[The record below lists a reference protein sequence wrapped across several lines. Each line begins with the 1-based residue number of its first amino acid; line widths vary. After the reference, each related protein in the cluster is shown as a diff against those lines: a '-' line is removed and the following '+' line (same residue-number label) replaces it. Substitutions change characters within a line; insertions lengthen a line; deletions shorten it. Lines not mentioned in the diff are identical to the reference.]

1 MQWEREVQM
10 NKHDSPWGEE
20 EEVEIGVD
28 IDADEIELR
37 DEIHAASARVRHG
50 QIKPKTRRAATR
62 IILALDA
69 RRERKGLSKAA
80 LARDIEKQPAAL
92 RRFFREDGNPELYTL
107 LQIAD
112 ALDAEIVVKPRK
124 KRHRPEPVWDPES
137 WQDNP
142 NLY

>member
-1 MQWEREVQM
+1 M
-10 NKHDSPWGEE
+10 NESDSQLLDGEE
-20 EEVEIGVD
+20 AEVGVETD
-28 IDADEIELR
+28 VDEIELR
-37 DEIHAASARVRHG
+37 DETHAASARVRHG
-50 QIKPKTRRAATR
+50 KIKPKTRRAAAKL
-62 IILALDA
+62 ILALDA

-92 RRFFREDGNPELYTL
+92 RRFFREDGNPELFTL

-112 ALDAEIVVKPRK
+112 ALDADIVVKPRR
-124 KRHRPEPVWDPES
+124 KRQRSEPFWDPES

>member
-1 MQWEREVQM
+1 MSGFEP
-10 NKHDSPWGEE
+10 PWAQDEDPE
-20 EEVEIGVD
+20 FDPE
-28 IDADEIELR
+28 EIELR
-37 DEIHAASARVRHG
+37 DERLAASGRVRHG
-50 QIKPKTRRAATR
+50 EIKPKTRRAAAK

-80 LARDIEKQPAAL
+80 LARSVKKQPAAL
-92 RRFFREDGNPELYTL
+92 RRFFREDSNPELFTL

-112 ALDAEIVVKPRK
+112 ALDAEIVVRPRK
-124 KRHRPEPVWDPES
+124 RRSKPEPVWDPES

>member
-1 MQWEREVQM
+1 ME
-10 NKHDSPWGEE
+10 DEE
-20 EEVEIGVD
+20 NEIEVEID
-28 IDADEIELR
+28 DDDIELR
-37 DEIHAASARVRHG
+37 DETLASSARVRHG
-50 QIKPKTRRAATR
+50 QIKPKTRLAATK

-80 LARDIEKQPAAL
+80 LARDVEKQPAAL

-124 KRHRPEPVWDPES
+124 KRHRQEPVWDPES